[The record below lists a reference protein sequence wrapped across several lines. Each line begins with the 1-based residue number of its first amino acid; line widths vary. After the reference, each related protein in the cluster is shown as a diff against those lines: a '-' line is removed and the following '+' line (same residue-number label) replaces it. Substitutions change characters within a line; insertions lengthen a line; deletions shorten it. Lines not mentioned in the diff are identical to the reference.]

1 MKKLTN
7 KNPIMDTIR
16 ALMDRTAP
24 VLADATCITVLV
36 NLVSQLLTAPTE
48 AESDDEDKFNVFI
61 NGQKGLHLILVRN
74 PSFYWNFSSVERECI
89 VIVTHSQ
96 LLES

>member
-1 MKKLTN
+1 VSEIMKKLTN

-74 PSFYWNFSSVERECI
+74 CQSF
-89 VIVTHSQ
+89 
-96 LLES
+96 

>member
-36 NLVSQLLTAPTE
+36 NLVSQLLSAPTE
-48 AESDDEDKFNVFI
+48 PESDDEDKFNIFI
-61 NGQKGLHLILVRN
+61 NGQKGLHLILVRFHFGMLN
-74 PSFYWNFSSVERECI
+74 NC
-89 VIVTHSQ
+89 
-96 LLES
+96 

>member
-24 VLADATCITVLV
+24 VLADSTCITVLV
-36 NLVSQLLTAPTE
+36 NITSQLLSAPAE

-61 NGQKGLHLILVRN
+61 NGQKGLHLILV
-74 PSFYWNFSSVERECI
+74 SVI
-89 VIVTHSQ
+89 I
-96 LLES
+96 